1 MCLMNYFRT
10 VSCLPQHRD
19 SKVGFYFAGLT
30 ALRSRNCFL
39 WTGIVCLYMVQ
50 VTCEAKRLVVSNPFL
65 LKAPSQP
72 LPNAVIELP
81 STDWGLLEWQISQ
94 LDDSEGS
101 LYCGDQGPRG
111 LLPTWWFQPMQ
122 VAMRSHTEAQTTGNK
137 LTVAFRPSSQPQIR
151 SSIHKRAQQLWIGRC
166 GVIEDDELGA
176 SKRTERRWP
185 YRTAKQTILSSI
197 NLTQFSGRNPSHFRL
212 RPSFHAWTVGN
223 VNLILCPHRW
233 SMEGKVH
240 LFSKF
245 ALPCIRGEALYDLG
259 YQNLHFHSMC
269 KGWSTLWLGISKFAF
284 PCVRNEALYD
294 LGPTSFMNMNIL
306 SSSFI

>member
-19 SKVGFYFAGLT
+19 SKEGFYFAGLT

-39 WTGIVCLYMVQ
+39 WTGIVCLYMV
-50 VTCEAKRLVVSNPFL
+50 
-65 LKAPSQP
+65 
-72 LPNAVIELP
+72 
-81 STDWGLLEWQISQ
+81 QISQ

-176 SKRTERRWP
+176 SKRTERR
-185 YRTAKQTILSSI
+185 
-197 NLTQFSGRNPSHFRL
+197 
-212 RPSFHAWTVGN
+212 
-223 VNLILCPHRW
+223 
-233 SMEGKVH
+233 
-240 LFSKF
+240 
-245 ALPCIRGEALYDLG
+245 
-259 YQNLHFHSMC
+259 
-269 KGWSTLWLGISKFAF
+269 
-284 PCVRNEALYD
+284 
-294 LGPTSFMNMNIL
+294 
-306 SSSFI
+306 